1 MRSQWNTLEFLEP
14 DGWAS
19 DWRCCSPTQ
28 ETRSCS
34 AREPPREPRGIRQ
47 QLGEPLIEAGSYEL
61 AASQPVVLP
70 AIFVRDGLFDI
81 LEPYRP
87 LLDDKLLIDISNPF
101 NVDYSD
107 FILPWN
113 TSSAEQLQ
121 FRLPRTTV
129 VGAFKNVFWEVFDAP
144 RFDGE
149 RVSDIY
155 VVGNDEAAKARFMT
169 MCARS
174 PFRYVDAGRLSNA
187 RTVERMTLLVGELGV
202 RYGFFPRMNYSLLGD
217 PWTSGQADRLAAI
230 ISGEAIDG

>member
-1 MRSQWNTLEFLEP
+1 MEHVGILGTGRMGVRLALLLAHAGNKVVLGSRTP
-14 DGWAS
+14 
-19 DWRCCSPTQ
+19 
-28 ETRSCS
+28 
-34 AREPPREPRGIRQ
+34 ARAARICQ

-61 AASQPVVLP
+61 AASQPIVLP

-87 LLDDKLLIDISNPF
+87 LLEDKLLIDISNPF
-101 NVDYSD
+101 NADYSD

-149 RVSDIY
+149 TVSDIY

-169 MCARS
+169 MCTRS
-174 PFRYVDAGRLSNA
+174 PFRYIDAGRLSNA

-202 RYGFFPRMNYSLLGD
+202 RYGFFPRMNYRLLGD
-217 PWTSGQADRLAAI
+217 PWTSGQADRLASI
-230 ISGEAIDG
+230 ISERGQ